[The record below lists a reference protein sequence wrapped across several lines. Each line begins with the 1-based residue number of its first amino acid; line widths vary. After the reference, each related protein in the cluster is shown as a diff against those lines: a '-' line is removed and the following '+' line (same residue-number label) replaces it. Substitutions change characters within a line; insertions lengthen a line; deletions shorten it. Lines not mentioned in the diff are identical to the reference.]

1 MELTRKFKAQLVGKT
16 VEVKAV
22 YVTDPKPP
30 HKGYYMVPSGEIL
43 RMIGEE
49 TGYTIDGFD
58 VNVTN
63 GLAIVTTADKPSHV
77 VGIGSCP
84 ITPDTAIDPV
94 GIAMRR
100 AILNFAFATCA
111 FDDVYDELRKL
122 NGQTLDLAT
131 SDRLNQSLE
140 KLL

>member
-22 YVTDPKPP
+22 RVTDSVTNKS
-30 HKGYYMVPSGEIL
+30 YYVVPAGEIL
-43 RMIGEE
+43 RLIGEE
-49 TGYTIDGFD
+49 TGYKISGFD
-58 VNVTN
+58 VSVVN
-63 GLAIVTTADKPSHV
+63 GLAVVATADKSEHV
-77 VGIGSCP
+77 AGVGSCP
-84 ITPDTAIDPV
+84 ITPDTTIDPV

-111 FDDVYDELRKL
+111 FEDVYDELRKL
-122 NGQTLDLAT
+122 NGQTLDLET

-140 KLL
+140 KLF

>member
-1 MELTRKFKAQLVGKT
+1 MELTKKFKAQLVGKT

-43 RMIGEE
+43 RLLVIHTAYFPKYKSTM
-49 TGYTIDGFD
+49 TGHGMVAVEFVDDENEITGQ
-58 VNVTN
+58 
-63 GLAIVTTADKPSHV
+63 
-77 VGIGSCP
+77 GSCLISAEAGP
-84 ITPDTAIDPV
+84 DPV
-94 GIAMRR
+94 GIATRR
-100 AILNFAFATCA
+100 AILNFAFLTCA

-140 KLL
+140 KLF